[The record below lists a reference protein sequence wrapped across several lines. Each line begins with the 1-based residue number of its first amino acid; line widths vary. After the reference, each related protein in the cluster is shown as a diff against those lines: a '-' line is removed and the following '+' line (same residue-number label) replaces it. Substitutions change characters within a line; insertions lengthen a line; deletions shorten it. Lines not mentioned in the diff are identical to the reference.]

1 MNDFSDSTS
10 GSANA
15 PFDADRFRVALGIF
29 PTGVTIVT
37 TRDND
42 GDAIG
47 LTVSSFN
54 SVSMDP
60 PLILWSIMRASPNL
74 ALFEAA
80 EHFAVNVLADDQA
93 EISNRFASPVADRFA
108 GLEVTDG
115 VGGVPLIGGSA
126 AQFECAAWNKVD
138 GGDHLI
144 VVGRVLNFHGSD
156 RNPLIFAKGRYETLG
171 PARDL
176 AVSDDV
182 WTVKKR

>member
-1 MNDFSDSTS
+1 MSDFSEKAGTKE
-10 GSANA
+10 GEQL
-15 PFDADRFRVALGIF
+15 DADGFRTALGIF

-37 TRDND
+37 TRDGN

-108 GLEVTDG
+108 GLDVTDG

-126 AQFECAAWNKVD
+126 AQFECATWSHVD

-144 VVGRVLNFHGSD
+144 VVGRVLRFHASD

-171 PARDL
+171 PERDL

-182 WTVKKR
+182 WTVKKG